1 MVGDSERGASR
12 RSKLTPAPGFDS
24 VANAPPRGRPAGWRL
39 RFAVLVLMSRVCA
52 GRAATADAHQGGAT
66 TTTKENLMSAFID
79 HLATLIE
86 DSNSDADTTSD
97 DWQAAIKR
105 VFPSAPEATRE
116 METHVWSS
124 TRTPGRCCL
133 VRTRS
138 W

>member
-1 MVGDSERGASR
+1 MAASLTCAVVGADLAAGSAR
-12 RSKLTPAPGFDS
+12 LTPAPGLDS
-24 VANAPPRGRPAGWRL
+24 AANAPPRGCPAGWRL
-39 RFAVLVLMSRVCA
+39 RFAVLVLMPRVCA

-66 TTTKENLMSAFID
+66 TTTEEILISAFID

-116 METHVWSS
+116 METRVWSS
-124 TRTPGRCCL
+124 TRTPGRC
-133 VRTRS
+133 
-138 W
+138 